1 MQTGITLVAFVLLKA
16 FDKWIYY
23 TVVFLYYIF
32 WPLGCFFP
40 FGLNRIKQKARAVQ
54 KKTTRYLPPL
64 KSALVEF
71 HKAQCFFMLAIEIA
85 AQIVVANDSVGSN
98 NLQGLYN
105 NYSLIGNVSI
115 SGFLPI
121 TFTLLCLFRSGMK
134 SWFLLLLSTCTV
146 AISAVTLFTTGKFNP
161 SAKHI
166 EILRTASSNYTDCG
180 LLSPTTHCLDPS
192 SVSDITTFDYGGGAM
207 LLFSLLVLGLVFLDR
222 ILALPIPM
230 RFTKRLANRLD
241 VCVQRVQES
250 NELVLKISQRLGIDT
265 AAKCKSKAV
274 NLMYLTI
281 WSWYIFWI
289 TVFLSALVYIG
300 GSSGTTFTSKDWSF
314 GQIVAVTVWAAPLI
328 EYLKLST
335 RKYLD
340 QRF

>member
-1 MQTGITLVAFVLLKA
+1 
-16 FDKWIYY
+16 
-23 TVVFLYYIF
+23 
-32 WPLGCFFP
+32 
-40 FGLNRIKQKARAVQ
+40 
-54 KKTTRYLPPL
+54 
-64 KSALVEF
+64 
-71 HKAQCFFMLAIEIA
+71 MLAIEIA
-85 AQIVVANDSVGSN
+85 AQIVVAKDSVGSN

-105 NYSLIGNVSI
+105 NYSVIGYISI

-121 TFTLLCLFRSGMK
+121 TFTLLCLSRSGMK

-146 AISAVTLFTTGKFNP
+146 AISAATLVTIGNFNP

-166 EILRTASSNYTDCG
+166 EVLRTASSNYTDCG
-180 LLSPTTHCLDPS
+180 LLSPTTYCLEPI
-192 SVSDITTFDYGGGAM
+192 SVSDITTLNYGGGAM

-230 RFTKRLANRLD
+230 RFTKPLSNGLE

-250 NELVLKISQRLGIDT
+250 NRLILKILQRLGIDT

-274 NLMYLTI
+274 NLMYLPI
-281 WSWYIFWI
+281 WSWYIFWM
-289 TVFLSALVYIG
+289 TNFLSSLIELAG
-300 GSSGTTFTSKDWSF
+300 SGTASTSNDWSF

-328 EYLKLST
+328 EYIKLST
-335 RKYLD
+335 RKYPY